1 MNSTGELMKSE
12 TVARLAAAAAAN
24 GFGSID
30 EFVEQRFPDS
40 TANEQAAEKP
50 LYETLSP
57 EELAEAFVQWARSH
71 NHKAPALTLED
82 VSHESIYEDRW

>member
-1 MNSTGELMKSE
+1 MNSTTELMKSE

-30 EFVEQRFPDS
+30 EFVEQRFPDL
-40 TANEQAAEKP
+40 TAEEQTMEKP

-57 EELAEAFVQWARSH
+57 QELAEAFVQWVRSH
-71 NHKAPALTLED
+71 DHTAPALTLED
-82 VSHESIYEDRW
+82 VSRESIYEDRW